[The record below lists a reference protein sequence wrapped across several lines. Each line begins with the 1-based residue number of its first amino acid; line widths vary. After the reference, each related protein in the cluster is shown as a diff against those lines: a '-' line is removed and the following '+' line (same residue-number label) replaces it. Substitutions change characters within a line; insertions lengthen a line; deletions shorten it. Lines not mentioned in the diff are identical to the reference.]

1 MAKRFA
7 QAQAHYQAL
16 RAQAHFQA
24 LRAQAHSG
32 GALRIV
38 QSASQISIRPESL
51 PFYLCV
57 FQLKVLLLLTIPKV
71 FN

>member
-7 QAQAHYQAL
+7 LAQAHFQAL

-32 GALRIV
+32 GRFAHGAVGI
-38 QSASQISIRPESL
+38 ADFHPPAKFAI
-51 PFYLCV
+51 
-57 FQLKVLLLLTIPKV
+57 
-71 FN
+71 

>member
-7 QAQAHYQAL
+7 LAQAHFQAL

-32 GALRIV
+32 GASRMV
-38 QSASQISIRPESL
+38 QSASQISIRPQSL
-51 PFYLCV
+51 PFYFCV
-57 FQLKVLLLLTIPKV
+57 F
-71 FN
+71 